1 MLEENSILI
10 LSNDELGSL
19 EEHLSLE
26 GGLSRLGVLG
36 DSGETVG
43 LDSEVG
49 AGLTHGEVEEAV
61 VTPVR
66 APGVSSLPV
75 AFASGG
81 IDTVTNNRDLV
92 VDPGEADVLLVDVV
106 TLTLNNAVVGGIEE
120 ITSVDTAGDGT
131 VSVELSL
138 HLILT
143 LDGVVIG
150 DVVLGEV
157 DGLTLSIGLLA
168 ILGRLAVTADVVVG
182 AHALLQVQSCVLLA
196 GRVGNT
202 SLVGVLV
209 DSGGVATVARSTSLA
224 VNDGLGI
231 EGDWGW
237 VESTVEDVESISD
250 GGSGALSPA

>member
-61 VTPVR
+61 VTPVG

-75 AFASGG
+75 ALAGG
-81 IDTVTNNRDLV
+81 GVDTVTNNGDLV
-92 VDPGEADVLLVDVV
+92 VDHGEADSLLVDVV
-106 TLTLNNAVVGGIEE
+106 ALTLNNLVVGGLEE
-120 ITSVDTAGDGT
+120 ISGVDTAGDGT
-131 VSVELSL
+131 VSGKLGL

-143 LDGVVIG
+143 LDRVVIA
-150 DVVLGEV
+150 DVVLLV
-157 DGLTLSIGLLA
+157 LNSLAVSISWLTIR
-168 ILGRLAVTADVVVG
+168 GRGAVTADIVVC
-182 AHALLQVQSCVLLA
+182 AHLSLQVEGRVLLA
-196 GRVGNT
+196 
-202 SLVGVLV
+202 
-209 DSGGVATVARSTSLA
+209 
-224 VNDGLGI
+224 
-231 EGDWGW
+231 
-237 VESTVEDVESISD
+237 
-250 GGSGALSPA
+250 